1 MRNRGKLDIYSHF
14 VRFYDF
20 DQQTREAFRYF
31 LRQKLIAKQLVKE
44 MGRWVKKD
52 GKLFCFTSKDRRE
65 IRFHI
70 NVFAQLSEHLRS
82 FSIDVENDF
91 DKTVH
96 TFKDYFEHPA
106 ELHAQ
111 PTFVPYDYQ
120 VNMIEY
126 ILESG
131 RRKILNLATG
141 YGKCLPLD
149 TPVRVPNGW
158 KTIGE
163 LKVGDKISA
172 PNGSTT
178 IVEGVFDNGVKSL
191 YRIVFEDGRTAI
203 CSHDHLW
210 KVYDKKGDKW
220 SLLSAED
227 LNFES
232 NEHHDFTHYYIPMI
246 ARDNSADVDL
256 VTNQYIDGVIELYRC
271 GAVDNISLN
280 ILNTS
285 MRQRRYFFDK
295 ILELHKEEVQDD
307 NEGCFTTWTAQLG
320 KDLVEL
326 IRSLGYQAACVLG
339 ESGTYVLFNKHQTK
353 LLIKAITPCGEDTVR
368 CIKVDHPDSLY
379 IINDYIVTHNTS
391 TALKAGE
398 LIKKRV
404 CVCVL
409 PKYKDKWIEDISK
422 FYTDIRKNPFGQDE
436 LLVIDTTAKLD
447 KYIDRG
453 VPDYIT
459 TIVLTLTTI
468 RGYIDAYREDP
479 NSVQVPPEKI
489 WEKLGIGYRITDET
503 HEHFHLNYTIDLF
516 THCPK
521 TLYLSATLDPS
532 GSFEDKMYRTMFP
545 KNERMG
551 GDLYKPYIKAKALIY
566 YHLNPER
573 WRYILKGAYSHIAY
587 EANFTQGKIAET
599 IRIQY
604 FDMIY
609 EQLKENYLDIR
620 KKGQKAIIFFTT
632 IKMCSMFVDYLESKV
647 KDVDIRRYVG
657 EDDYDNIL
665 EGEIIVSTT
674 GSAGTAIDIPGLI
687 LNIMTISIDSRQANL
702 QIMGRLRE
710 LKQWPGQNPLF
721 IYLVGKDLG
730 KPWDYHLKKKQL
742 LKDRVISLDEVETG
756 VVLRK

>member
-1 MRNRGKLDIYSHF
+1 MRERGKLDIYSHF

-44 MGRWVKKD
+44 MGKWVKKD
-52 GKLFCFTSKDRRE
+52 GKLFCFTSKDKRE

-82 FSIDVENDF
+82 FSVDVENDF

-149 TPVRVPNGW
+149 TPVRIPNGW
-158 KTIGE
+158 KPIGE
-163 LKVGDKISA
+163 LKVGDTISA
-172 PNGSTT
+172 PNGETT
-178 IVEGVFDNGVKSL
+178 KVVGVFDNGVKSL
-191 YRIVFEDGRTAI
+191 YKITFGDGREAI
-203 CSHDHLW
+203 CSYDHLW
-210 KVYDKKGDKW
+210 KVYNKRSGKW
-220 SLLSAED
+220 SIVNAED
-227 LNFES
+227 LNFEY
-232 NEHHDFTHYYIPMI
+232 NEHSDLCYYYIPMI
-246 ARDNSADVDL
+246 ARHNSADVDL
-256 VTNQYIDGVIELYRC
+256 VTQGDIDAFIESYRH
-271 GAVDNISLN
+271 ATSDEIPTNLLN
-280 ILNTS
+280 S
-285 MRQRRYFFDK
+285 SFRQRKVLLDK
-295 ILELHKEEVQDD
+295 ITDLYEFESDSK
-307 NEGCFTTWTAQLG
+307 GCFVTWTEQLG

-326 IRSLGYQAACVLG
+326 IRGLGYQASYTIGPMGVQVSFDKLP
-339 ESGTYVLFNKHQTK
+339 TK
-353 LLIKAITPCGEDTVR
+353 LLIKSIEPHGEQEVR
-368 CIKVDHPDSLY
+368 CIKVDHPDELY

-422 FYTDIRKNPFGQDE
+422 FYEGIRENPIGQDE

-453 VPDYIT
+453 VPEYVT
-459 TIVLTLTTI
+459 VVVLTLTTI

-479 NSVQVPPEKI
+479 NSVQIPPEKI

-566 YHLNPER
+566 YHMNPER

-587 EANFTQGKIAET
+587 EANFMQGRVAET

-710 LKQWPGQNPLF
+710 LKQRPGQNPLF

-742 LKDRVISLDEVETG
+742 LKDRVISLDEVDTG

>member
-1 MRNRGKLDIYSHF
+1 MRKRGKLDIYSHF

-44 MGRWVKKD
+44 MGKWVKKD
-52 GKLFCFTSKDRRE
+52 GKLFCFTSKDKRE

-82 FSIDVENDF
+82 FSVDVENDF

-141 YGKCLPLD
+141 YGKCLPLN
-149 TPVRVPNGW
+149 TPVRILNGW
-158 KTIGE
+158 VTIGE
-163 LKVGDKISA
+163 LKVGDTISS
-172 PNGSTT
+172 PNGGTT
-178 IVEGVFDNGVKSL
+178 KVIDVFDNGVKSL
-191 YRIVFEDGRTAI
+191 YKITFEDGREAI

-210 KVYDKKGDKW
+210 KVFDKKSDKW
-220 SLLSAED
+220 SIVSAED
-227 LNFES
+227 LNFEY
-232 NEHHDFTHYYIPMI
+232 NEHSDFCHYYIPMI
-246 ARDNSADVDL
+246 ARHSSADVDL
-256 VTNQYIDGVIELYRC
+256 VTQSDIDAFIESYRH
-271 GAVDNISLN
+271 ATPDEIPTNLLN
-280 ILNTS
+280 S
-285 MRQRRYFFDK
+285 SFRQRKILLDK
-295 ILELHKEEVQDD
+295 ITDLYEFESDSK
-307 NEGCFTTWTAQLG
+307 GCFVTWTEQLG

-326 IRSLGYQAACVLG
+326 IRSLGYQASYTAGPMGVQV
-339 ESGTYVLFNKHQTK
+339 SFNKLPTK
-353 LLIKAITPCGEDTVR
+353 LLIKSIKPHGEQEVR
-368 CIKVDHPDSLY
+368 CIKVDHPDELY

-422 FYTDIRKNPFGQDE
+422 FYEGIRNNPIGQDE

-453 VPDYIT
+453 VPEYVT
-459 TIVLTLTTI
+459 AIVLTLTTF

-479 NSVQVPPEKI
+479 NSVQVPPEQI

-551 GDLYKPYIKAKALIY
+551 GDLYKPYIMAKALIY
-566 YHLNPER
+566 HHMNPER

-587 EANFTQGKIAET
+587 EANFMQGRIAET

-742 LKDRVISLDEVETG
+742 LKDRVISLDEVDTG

>member
-1 MRNRGKLDIYSHF
+1 MRKRGKLDIYSHF

-44 MGRWVKKD
+44 MGKWVKKD
-52 GKLFCFTSKDRRE
+52 GKLFCFTSKDKRE

-82 FSIDVENDF
+82 FSVDVENDF

-149 TPVRVPNGW
+149 TPVRIPNGW
-158 KTIGE
+158 KPIGE
-163 LKVGDKISA
+163 LKVGDIINA
-172 PNGSTT
+172 PNGETT
-178 IVEGVFDNGVKSL
+178 KVIDVFDNGVKSL
-191 YRIVFEDGRTAI
+191 YKITFDDGREAI

-210 KVYDKKGDKW
+210 KVFDKKSGKW
-220 SLLSAED
+220 SIMKAAD
-227 LNFES
+227 LDYEYNG
-232 NEHHDFTHYYIPMI
+232 NPDFCHYYIPMI
-246 ARDNSADVDL
+246 ARHNSADVDL
-256 VTNQYIDGVIELYRC
+256 VTQNDIDTFVESYRH
-271 GAVDNISLN
+271 ATPDEIPADLLN
-280 ILNTS
+280 S
-285 MRQRRYFFDK
+285 SFHQRKMLLDK
-295 ILELHKEEVQDD
+295 ITGLYEFESDSK
-307 NEGCFTTWTAQLG
+307 GCFVTWTEQLG

-326 IRSLGYQAACVLG
+326 IRSLGYQANYTTGSMGVQVSFDKLP
-339 ESGTYVLFNKHQTK
+339 TK
-353 LLIKAITPCGEDTVR
+353 LLIKSIKPHGEQEVR
-368 CIKVDHPDSLY
+368 CIKVDHPDELY

-422 FYTDIRKNPFGQDE
+422 FYEGIRNNPIGQDE

-453 VPDYIT
+453 VPEYVT
-459 TIVLTLTTI
+459 VVVLTLTTI

-566 YHLNPER
+566 HHMNPER

-587 EANFTQGKIAET
+587 EANFMQGRIAET

-742 LKDRVISLDEVETG
+742 LKDRVISLDEVDTG

>member
-1 MRNRGKLDIYSHF
+1 MRKRGKLDIYSHF

-44 MGRWVKKD
+44 MGKWVKKD
-52 GKLFCFTSKDRRE
+52 GKLFCFTSKDKRE

-82 FSIDVENDF
+82 FSVDVENDF

-149 TPVRVPNGW
+149 TPVRIPNGW
-158 KTIGE
+158 KPIGE
-163 LKVGDKISA
+163 LKVGDTISA
-172 PNGSTT
+172 PNGGTT
-178 IVEGVFDNGVKSL
+178 KVVDVFDNGVKSL
-191 YRIVFEDGRTAI
+191 YKITFEDGREAI

-210 KVYDKKGDKW
+210 KVFDKKSGKW
-220 SLLSAED
+220 SIVNAED
-227 LNFES
+227 LNFEYS
-232 NEHHDFTHYYIPMI
+232 ENPDFCHYYIPMI
-246 ARDNSADVDL
+246 ARHSSADVDL
-256 VTNQYIDGVIELYRC
+256 VTQGDIDAFIESYRH
-271 GAVDNISLN
+271 ATPDEIPANLLN
-280 ILNTS
+280 S
-285 MRQRRYFFDK
+285 SFRQRKTLLDK
-295 ILELHKEEVQDD
+295 ITDLYEFESDSKGSFV
-307 NEGCFTTWTAQLG
+307 TWTEQLG

-326 IRSLGYQAACVLG
+326 IRGLGYQSSYTIGPMGVQVSFDKLP
-339 ESGTYVLFNKHQTK
+339 TK
-353 LLIKAITPCGEDTVR
+353 LLIKSIEPHGEQEVR
-368 CIKVDHPDSLY
+368 CIKVDHQDELY

-422 FYTDIRKNPFGQDE
+422 FYEGIRNNPIGQDE

-453 VPDYIT
+453 VPEYIT
-459 TIVLTLTTI
+459 AIVLTLTTF

-479 NSVQVPPEKI
+479 NSVQVPPEQI

-566 YHLNPER
+566 HHMNPER

-587 EANFTQGKIAET
+587 EANFMQGRIAET

-742 LKDRVISLDEVETG
+742 LKDRVISLDEVDTG

>member
-1 MRNRGKLDIYSHF
+1 
-14 VRFYDF
+14 
-20 DQQTREAFRYF
+20 
-31 LRQKLIAKQLVKE
+31 
-44 MGRWVKKD
+44 
-52 GKLFCFTSKDRRE
+52 
-65 IRFHI
+65 
-70 NVFAQLSEHLRS
+70 
-82 FSIDVENDF
+82 
-91 DKTVH
+91 
-96 TFKDYFEHPA
+96 
-106 ELHAQ
+106 
-111 PTFVPYDYQ
+111 
-120 VNMIEY
+120 
-126 ILESG
+126 
-131 RRKILNLATG
+131 
-141 YGKCLPLD
+141 
-149 TPVRVPNGW
+149 
-158 KTIGE
+158 
-163 LKVGDKISA
+163 
-172 PNGSTT
+172 
-178 IVEGVFDNGVKSL
+178 
-191 YRIVFEDGRTAI
+191 
-203 CSHDHLW
+203 
-210 KVYDKKGDKW
+210 
-220 SLLSAED
+220 
-227 LNFES
+227 
-232 NEHHDFTHYYIPMI
+232 MI
-246 ARDNSADVDL
+246 ARHNSADVDL
-256 VTNQYIDGVIELYRC
+256 VTQGGIDAFIESYRH
-271 GAVDNISLN
+271 ATPDEIPTNLLN
-280 ILNTS
+280 S
-285 MRQRRYFFDK
+285 SFRQRKTLLDK
-295 ILELHKEEVQDD
+295 ITDLYEFESDSK
-307 NEGCFTTWTAQLG
+307 GCSVTWTEQLG

-326 IRSLGYQAACVLG
+326 IRGLGYQASYTIGPMGVQVSFDKLP
-339 ESGTYVLFNKHQTK
+339 TK
-353 LLIKAITPCGEDTVR
+353 LLIKSIEPHGEQEVR
-368 CIKVDHPDSLY
+368 CIKVDHPDELY

-422 FYTDIRKNPFGQDE
+422 FYEGIRNNPIGQDE

-453 VPDYIT
+453 VPEYVT
-459 TIVLTLTTI
+459 VIVLTLTTI

-479 NSVQVPPEKI
+479 NSVQVPPEQI

-566 YHLNPER
+566 HHMNPER

-587 EANFTQGKIAET
+587 EANFMQGRIAET

-742 LKDRVISLDEVETG
+742 LKDRVISLDEVDTG